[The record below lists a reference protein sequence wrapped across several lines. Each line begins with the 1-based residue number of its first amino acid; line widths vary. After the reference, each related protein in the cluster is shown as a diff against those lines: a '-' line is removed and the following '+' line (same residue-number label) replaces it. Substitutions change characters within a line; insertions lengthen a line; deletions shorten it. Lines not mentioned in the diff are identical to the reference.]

1 MIWSDQASVASSE
14 SSDDVFCVDQP
25 SCSHGLR
32 WRSCVAY
39 RTRQMPLA
47 PHSKKLKPRNH
58 AIAPMSR
65 HQRDLLERTRMMAI
79 ANPKKMWRAPSVR
92 PKMIRGLL
100 PLAIDQRMK
109 FGWDWLRR
117 VSVTVVMGMAKA
129 DGWVVC
135 WRACSWYEWA
145 KRKEVSQVLEKRG
158 WGGG

>member
-1 MIWSDQASVASSE
+1 MIWSDQARVVSSE
-14 SSDDVFCVDQP
+14 SSDDNEDDVFCVDQP
-25 SCSHGLR
+25 SLYSCSHGLR

-39 RTRQMPLA
+39 RTRQMPFA
-47 PHSKKLKPRNH
+47 PQSKKLKPRNH
-58 AIAPMSR
+58 ASAPMSR

-92 PKMIRGLL
+92 PKRIRGLL
-100 PLAIDQRMK
+100 PLAIDQRIK

-135 WRACSWYEWA
+135 WRACSWCDG
-145 KRKEVSQVLEKRG
+145 KEKRG
-158 WGGG
+158 